1 MRNVSSYH
9 FSGSE
14 ICKSKGLK
22 MFFFVYSDREQL
34 VEAKSEKKSDTFSYR
49 FLNSKYAAYHAQMYA
64 DTQTKI
70 LFVVFAIL
78 AVKTT
83 CMQAYM

>member
-9 FSGSE
+9 FSGAE

-22 MFFFVYSDREQL
+22 TVFFCIFGSRAIAGSQIR
-34 VEAKSEKKSDTFSYR
+34 KKSDTFSYR
-49 FLNSKYAAYHAQMYA
+49 LLLCKCAAYHAQIYA

-70 LFVVFAIL
+70 LFIVFAIL
-78 AVKTT
+78 EVKTT
-83 CMQAYM
+83 CMYM